1 MKRKCTNVITSKVDT
16 VEIKSG
22 QCTGKEQ
29 KLPQIKPKMK
39 EEQNV
44 GQYQSTLD
52 INTNDVFILCSDM
65 SAMAHMLR

>member
-16 VEIKSG
+16 VEIKSR

-44 GQYQSTLD
+44 GQCQSTLD
-52 INTNDVFILCSDM
+52 INTNDVFILYSDM
-65 SAMAHMLR
+65 SAMAHLWR

>member
-39 EEQNV
+39 EEQNC
-44 GQYQSTLD
+44 GPCQSTLD
-52 INTNDVFILCSDM
+52 IKTNVFILCSGI
-65 SAMAHMLR
+65 SALAHMWS

>member
-39 EEQNV
+39 EE
-44 GQYQSTLD
+44 
-52 INTNDVFILCSDM
+52 
-65 SAMAHMLR
+65 

>member
-1 MKRKCTNVITSKVDT
+1 MKRKCTNGITSKVDT

-39 EEQNV
+39 EEQNCGTV
-44 GQYQSTLD
+44 SKQ
-52 INTNDVFILCSDM
+52 
-65 SAMAHMLR
+65 LRYKNKCCIYFV